1 MKASL
6 LNYLENMA
14 VELAHMARDGGYGTL
29 AYIYDMAAVEAN
41 PIRLMQISAA
51 SAQRRFVGL
60 WDWDGVNDRMYF
72 DAPVAEYYGINPE
85 LAASGL
91 PRTTFRAS
99 IYIDD
104 AARVQEAVQQ
114 ALSGAGDFGV
124 EFRLVDAAGCL
135 RWVYQQG
142 RVQRDQEGRAV
153 RLNGVTFDITG
164 EKCAVPEASL
174 H

>member
-72 DAPVAEYYGINPE
+72 DAPVAEYYGINRM
-85 LAASGL
+85 LKKGL
-91 PRTTFRAS
+91 PLGPLA
-99 IYIDD
+99 
-104 AARVQEAVQQ
+104 
-114 ALSGAGDFGV
+114 
-124 EFRLVDAAGCL
+124 
-135 RWVYQQG
+135 
-142 RVQRDQEGRAV
+142 
-153 RLNGVTFDITG
+153 
-164 EKCAVPEASL
+164 
-174 H
+174 

>member
-1 MKASL
+1 M
-6 LNYLENMA
+6 
-14 VELAHMARDGGYGTL
+14 
-29 AYIYDMAAVEAN
+29 
-41 PIRLMQISAA
+41 
-51 SAQRRFVGL
+51 
-60 WDWDGVNDRMYF
+60 
-72 DAPVAEYYGINPE
+72 
-85 LAASGL
+85 